1 MKKPAFGIWVL
12 AACLVAGLS
21 ARTVHAQ
28 ADDPASW
35 NGKAAATYLDK
46 RQGWWMNWSSAAREN
61 GTFCVSCHTALPY
74 ALARSTLRLSEDT
87 PAPNERKLLDSIRR
101 RVRTWRDIGPFYDD
115 EQFGVP
121 KTSESRGTEAI
132 LNALILTH
140 YDAQDGKLSDATR
153 KAFDHLWALQ
163 QKTGDN
169 KGAWA
174 WLIFGAEPWEGPDA
188 PYYGAAL
195 AAIAV
200 GSAPE
205 AYRSTPEIQD
215 NLELLREYFEQHY
228 ETQHLFNRVTLL
240 WASTSLPGVLE
251 PQRQK
256 SIIDE
261 ALSQQQKD
269 GGWSLS
275 SLGTWKRRDGTP
287 LETKSDGYATGMI
300 TFVLQR
306 AGVSPEHAQLEKGL
320 SWLVRNQDKTE
331 GSWPAYSLNKQR
343 DPSSDAGHFMGDAAT
358 AYAVLA
364 LTEAKGHGQQD
375 QQPLPSH

>member
-12 AACLVAGLS
+12 AACLVSGLS

-46 RQGWWMNWSSAAREN
+46 RQGWWMNWSTAAREN

-74 ALARSTLRLSEDT
+74 ALARSALRLSEDT
-87 PAPNERKLLDSIRR
+87 PAPNERKLLDSITR

-163 QKTGDN
+163 QKTGEN

-174 WLIFGAEPWEGPDA
+174 WLIFGAEPWEGTGA
-188 PYYGAAL
+188 QYYGAAL

-200 GSAPE
+200 GAAP
-205 AYRSTPEIQD
+205 
-215 NLELLREYFEQHY
+215 
-228 ETQHLFNRVTLL
+228 
-240 WASTSLPGVLE
+240 
-251 PQRQK
+251 
-256 SIIDE
+256 
-261 ALSQQQKD
+261 
-269 GGWSLS
+269 
-275 SLGTWKRRDGTP
+275 
-287 LETKSDGYATGMI
+287 
-300 TFVLQR
+300 
-306 AGVSPEHAQLEKGL
+306 
-320 SWLVRNQDKTE
+320 
-331 GSWPAYSLNKQR
+331 
-343 DPSSDAGHFMGDAAT
+343 
-358 AYAVLA
+358 
-364 LTEAKGHGQQD
+364 
-375 QQPLPSH
+375 